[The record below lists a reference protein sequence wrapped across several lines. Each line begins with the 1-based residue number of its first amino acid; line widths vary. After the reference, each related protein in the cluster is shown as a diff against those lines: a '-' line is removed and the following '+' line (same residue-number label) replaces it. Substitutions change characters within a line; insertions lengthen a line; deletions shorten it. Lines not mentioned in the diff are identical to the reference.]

1 MAIEDDVA
9 KVKGNI
15 GSIYERRRQA
25 VYALSLNY
33 AARALSAFRSA
44 QSQERF
50 WKNQTKQALN
60 RMFSDAQL
68 TDNVV
73 SWFMAHGVS
82 YGVYLEL
89 ANDRQHEALRPIIA
103 ALFPRFKRDLDQIYG
118 AP

>member
-1 MAIEDDVA
+1 MAIEDDA
-9 KVKGNI
+9 NRVKGNI
-15 GSIYERRRQA
+15 KSIYERRRQA

-33 AARALSAFRSA
+33 AARALNAFRAA
-44 QSQERF
+44 QGTNRF
-50 WKNQTKQALN
+50 WMNQTGQARD
-60 RMFSDAQL
+60 RMFSNAEL

-103 ALFPRFKRDLDQIYG
+103 ALFPRFKRDLEQIYG
-118 AP
+118 DA